1 MTGEGRYTEDIPAE
15 GALHAAFVRA
25 TAAHAR
31 IGHIDSGEA
40 RSMPGVVGV
49 FTAADLG
56 LKPIVS
62 PFCHDDFA
70 RPPLAID
77 KVRFLG
83 EAVAVVVAEER
94 AQALDAAATVFVE
107 LEPLPAVVDPLA
119 AAGDD
124 APRLFE
130 AHGDNVAWS
139 RDFGPAEISFDEA
152 EVVVEARFV
161 NQRVLPVPLEP
172 NGALAVPGDDGIT
185 LYVPCQA
192 PHQVRS
198 EVAGVVGIDETE
210 LRVIA
215 PAVGGGFGA
224 KIPAYPEHMVVTA
237 LARRLN
243 RAVRYVESRSENMLA
258 MTHGRA
264 QIQDVRIGA
273 TRGGRLVALD
283 LQIHQDGGAY
293 PSDGGLLPQ
302 LTAQMAS
309 GVYAIPSIRVRA
321 RCVATNTTPTG
332 AYRGAGRPEATAM
345 IERAI
350 DMVARELAMDPA
362 EIRRINYIAKDD
374 FPHTTA
380 TGAVYDTGDY
390 ELPLNEALQLA
401 GYDELRAEQRRRR
414 EANDPRLLGIG
425 ISSYVEVTG
434 FGPEFGS
441 VEVHEDGTATVLTG
455 VSPHGQGH
463 ETSMAQIASGVLG
476 IPLPSIRV
484 VHSDTAVVPRGGG
497 TMGSRSLQKGGS
509 AVFQAGNAVLDKAKR
524 IAAHLLEVSPDDVIP
539 IGDGRLGVAGV
550 PDRTI
555 GWDEIARA
563 AADPGRLPEDVEP
576 GLKAGTDFKPEID
589 MSYPFGTHVAV
600 VEIDAETGRVRLLRH
615 VAVDDCGRILNPM
628 MVEGQVHGGIA
639 QGAAQA
645 LLEQAVYDDDGNLL
659 TGNLATYGFPSA
671 AELPSFE
678 TKRTE
683 TPTPINP
690 LGAKGIGE
698 SATIGSTPAVQN
710 AVVDALSHLGIRHL
724 DMPLTP
730 ERVWR
735 AIHAS

>member
-25 TAAHAR
+25 IAAHAR

>member
-25 TAAHAR
+25 IAAHAR

-735 AIHAS
+735 AINAS